1 MIVIGA
7 SNMAKE
13 LPTILI
19 ADDDDGHAFL
29 VEDNLRRG
37 GVNATFLRFSDGQE
51 VLDFLFGRV
60 QTPAFQPDHAYL
72 LLLDIRMP
80 KVDGISVLQQIK
92 GDERL
97 RKLPVIMLTTTDDP
111 REIDRCHALGCNV
124 YVHKPV
130 SFDSFTH
137 AITELGKF
145 VSLVKVPHLKCAD

>member
-1 MIVIGA
+1 MRTD
-7 SNMAKE
+7 

-51 VLDFLFGRV
+51 VLDFLFGK
-60 QTPAFQPDHAYL
+60 TKSPAFQQDHPYL

-92 GDERL
+92 AHEQL

-130 SFDSFTH
+130 SFDTFAH
-137 AITELGKF
+137 AIAELGKF
-145 VSLVKVPHLKCAD
+145 VSIVKVPHLKRDN